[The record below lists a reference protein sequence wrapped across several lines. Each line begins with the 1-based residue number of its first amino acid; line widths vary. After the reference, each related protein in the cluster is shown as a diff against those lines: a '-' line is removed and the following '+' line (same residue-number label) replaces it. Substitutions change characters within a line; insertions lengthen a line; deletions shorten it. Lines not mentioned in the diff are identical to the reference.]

1 MTQSTPS
8 QLPEKVAVVT
18 GGNSGI
24 GLATALRFRDEGAR
38 VAIFGR
44 SQETLAAAAAELG
57 DAGHA
62 VRGDV
67 TSLADLDRLFS
78 ETAQRFGK
86 IDVLVVNAGIAKVFP
101 LAEADEAAFDQVADI
116 NFKGAFFTVQ
126 RALPHLNDG
135 ASIILVSSTLNHLGL
150 EGFSVYSA
158 TKAALRSLARTFANE
173 LKGRGIRVNLL
184 SPGPIE
190 TPLYG
195 RLGLPQEAVEEFGV
209 DIIDRVPLGRF
220 GSSEEMAAAALFL
233 ASTNSSYVNGSE
245 LAADGGFGQV

>member
-1 MTQSTPS
+1 LQN
-8 QLPEKVAVVT
+8 KVAVVT

-24 GLATALRFRDEGAR
+24 GLATAQRFRREGAK
-38 VAIFGR
+38 VTIFGR
-44 SQETLAAAAAELG
+44 SQETLDAAATSLG
-57 DAGHA
+57 EGGLA
-62 VRGDV
+62 VQGDV
-67 TSLADLDRLFS
+67 TSIADLDRLFS
-78 ETAQRFGK
+78 SSVERFGK

-116 NFKGAFFTVQ
+116 NFKGAYFTVQ

-135 ASIILVSSTLNHLGL
+135 ASILLVSSTLNHKGL

-158 TKAALRSLARTFANE
+158 TKAALRSLARTFASE

-195 RLGLPQEAVEEFGV
+195 RLGLAQEEVEEFGASV
-209 DIIDRVPLGRF
+209 VKDVPLGRF

-233 ASTNSSYVNGSE
+233 ASSASSYVNGSE
-245 LAADGGFGQV
+245 LTADGGFGQV